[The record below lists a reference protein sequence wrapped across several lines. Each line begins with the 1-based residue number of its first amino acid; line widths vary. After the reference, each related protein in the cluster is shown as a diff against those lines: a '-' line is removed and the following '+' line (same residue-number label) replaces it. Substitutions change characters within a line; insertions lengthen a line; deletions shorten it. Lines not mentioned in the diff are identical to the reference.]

1 MLTAKISEIFESVQG
16 EGLYLGEKQ
25 LFVRFSGC
33 HISCAPCDTPPGF
46 FREYGV
52 DELRA
57 EISKYP
63 EADTL
68 CLTGGEPLCQA
79 DFLQVFLKKIAEL
92 RFKIYLETDGIL
104 AGELK
109 KIIDVVDIVAM
120 DFKLPSWSGL
130 EAFWP
135 EHEEFLKIALAKKVF
150 VKIVTNRSATAGE
163 MAAAATIINNI
174 DPRVPV
180 VLQPDWRDMSSEL
193 LDKMVVFKGLF
204 LARGVQGVSI
214 LPQAHKYAGIR

>member
-1 MLTAKISEIFESVQG
+1 MPTAKISEIFESVQG

-25 LFVRFSGC
+25 LFVRFFGC
-33 HISCAPCDTPPGF
+33 HISCAPCDTPLGF
-46 FREYGV
+46 FTEYGV

-79 DFLQVFLKKIAEL
+79 DFLEVFLKKIADL

-109 KIIDVVDIVAM
+109 KIIDFADIVAM

-130 EAFWP
+130 KAFWP
-135 EHEEFLKIALAKKVF
+135 DHEEFLKIASAKKVF
-150 VKIVTNRSATAGE
+150 VKIVANRSATAGE
-163 MAAAATIINNI
+163 MAAAAAIINNI

-180 VLQPDWRDMSSEL
+180 VLQPDWQDMSFEL
-193 LDKMVVFKGLF
+193 LDKLVVFKELF
-204 LARGVQGVSI
+204 LARGVQSVSI
-214 LPQAHKYAGIR
+214 LPQAHKYAGMR